1 MHIPLWSDGLNI
13 WQHLLCLCTPQC
25 RTQSHRTQHAGD
37 TGTRVSHDSHT
48 PAVPLLKTGRM
59 VLKVHLTVPGLET
72 SHTLHY
78 VLSRLSY
85 LTLCNPMD
93 CSLPGSPVH
102 GILQARI
109 LEWVVMPFSRDL
121 PDPGVEPAS
130 FMSPALAGGFFATR
144 HTLTLWSADHHGK
157 TTLPKDTTYRERRLS
172 EKSILYKV
180 CLGNKAP
187 IEKMQ
192 RKLLRSEIS

>member
-72 SHTLHY
+72 SRTLHY

-85 LTLCNPMD
+85 PTLCNPMD

-130 FMSPALAGGFFATR
+130 FMSPALAGVFFATS
-144 HTLTLWSADHHGK
+144 HTLTL
-157 TTLPKDTTYRERRLS
+157 
-172 EKSILYKV
+172 
-180 CLGNKAP
+180 
-187 IEKMQ
+187 
-192 RKLLRSEIS
+192 